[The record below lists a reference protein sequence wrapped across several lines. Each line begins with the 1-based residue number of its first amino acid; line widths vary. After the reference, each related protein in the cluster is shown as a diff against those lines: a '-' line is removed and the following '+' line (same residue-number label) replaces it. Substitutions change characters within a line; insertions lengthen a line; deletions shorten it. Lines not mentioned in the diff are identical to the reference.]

1 MKFFILI
8 LACAFFLVS
17 CSEKDNHGH
26 DHSGHDHDHS
36 GHNHD
41 HGDHEGHDHGDHEGH
56 DHEPEEVKDAVK
68 QSGPEEVK

>member
-8 LACAFFLVS
+8 LTCAFFMVS
-17 CSEKDNHGH
+17 CGKKDKHGH

-41 HGDHEGHDHGDHEGH
+41 HEGHDHGDHKGH
-56 DHEPEEVKDAVK
+56 NHGPEEVHEEKS
-68 QSGPEEVK
+68 SGPEEVK